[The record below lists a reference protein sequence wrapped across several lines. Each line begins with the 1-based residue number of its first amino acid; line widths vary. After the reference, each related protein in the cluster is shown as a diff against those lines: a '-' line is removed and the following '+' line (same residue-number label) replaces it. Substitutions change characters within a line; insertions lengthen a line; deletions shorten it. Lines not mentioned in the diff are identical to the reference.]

1 VECKPKLPL
10 RTLIP
15 FILISSLAH
24 GLEVRTW
31 TDVQSRKVEASLARV
46 DGQNVTLKLAAD
58 GREIP
63 YPLAKLSADDG
74 KYVESVRGQLTAKPA
89 DANKP
94 AAAGAED
101 VAKGF
106 DAPWPEQV
114 KFSEDP
120 EVSTVEEDAVK
131 KRFIYESASYRY
143 TCDVRLSQSVVK
155 GFAVMFEATHL
166 YCRSLPLLLD
176 GGNKPGT
183 KNQILLFEKFSD
195 YVAAGGPP
203 SSGGVFMSGKGLV
216 MVPLDKI
223 GVKQVGSSY
232 MLDRTKDSQT
242 LSHELTHQVTPRC
255 YYEKG
260 ADGWLTEGLAE
271 YVAATPYRAGT
282 YGVKTNQK
290 AIFDYVTGYGRKDRK
305 GFALSTKI
313 VLPPLKEF
321 MLQEYSNFT
330 GSRGNINYGCGLL
343 ITNYFFHLDG
353 EGDGKRVKAYLKAIH
368 DGKNAEKSLD
378 ILLDG
383 RTFEKLEEDVS
394 KGWSRKGIDIS
405 FTADLTKQTQP
416 RAKQNDPDEGDGE

>member
-1 VECKPKLPL
+1 MKPKHPL
-10 RTLIP
+10 RTLLLFTLSFSI
-15 FILISSLAH
+15 AH
-24 GLEVRTW
+24 GLEIRTW

-46 DGQNVTLKLAAD
+46 DGTNVTLKLAD
-58 GREIP
+58 GREVP

-74 KYVESVRGQLTAKPA
+74 KYVESVRSQLAAKPA
-89 DANKP
+89 DVAKP
-94 AAAGAED
+94 LD
-101 VAKGF
+101 DTAKGF
-106 DAPWPEQV
+106 DAPWPDQV

-131 KRFIYESASYRY
+131 KRFIYESANYRY
-143 TCDVRLSQSVVK
+143 TCDVRLSQTVVK

-166 YCRSLPLLLD
+166 YCRSLPLQLD

-183 KNQILLFEKFSD
+183 KNQILLFEKKSD

-203 SSGGVFMSGKGLV
+203 SSSGVFMGGKGVV
-216 MVPLDKI
+216 MVPLESI
-223 GVKQVGSSY
+223 GVKPVGSSY

-242 LSHELTHQVTPRC
+242 LAHELTHQVTPEC

-260 ADGWLTEGLAE
+260 SMGWLTEGLAE
-271 YVAATPYRAGT
+271 YVAVTPYRAGT
-282 YGVKTNQK
+282 YNVRTNQK
-290 AIFDYVTGYGRKDRK
+290 AIYDYGTGYGRKDRA
-305 GFALSTKI
+305 GRALGTKI
-313 VLPPLKEF
+313 ILPPLKEF

-330 GSRGNINYGCGLL
+330 GSRGNINYGCGML

-353 EGDGKRVKAYLKAIH
+353 EGDGKRVKAYLKALH
-368 DGKNAEKSLD
+368 GGKDAEKSLD

-383 RTFEKLEEDVS
+383 RTFQKLEEDVS

-416 RAKQNDPDEGDGE
+416 RVKQTEADEGDDE